1 MPPGRAPMT
10 SPFTQYET
18 VDVRD
23 LIAEYPLAWVCAAG
37 GEAEQASL
45 LPLLGEYDSDGRLLR
60 LLGHMARRNPL
71 VERLA
76 ADPRVLI
83 LFSGPQAYVSPEH
96 AGRRDWGPTWNY
108 AQLRIEA
115 ELVFEPEQTGAA
127 ITELVDTM
135 EQGRDAP
142 WSSTELGARYA
153 GMEAM
158 VIGFRAKVTGL
169 QGLFKLGQDERPEV
183 FEAILASIGDPAL
196 VRWMRRF
203 GERRAG

>member
-1 MPPGRAPMT
+1 MT
-10 SPFTQYET
+10 SPFSRYEAA
-18 VDVRD
+18 DVRD

-45 LPLLGEYDSDGRLLR
+45 LPLLGEYDGEGRLVR
-60 LLGHMARRNPL
+60 LLGHMARRNLL
-71 VERLA
+71 VERLQ

-83 LFSGPQAYVSPEH
+83 LVSGPHAYVSPEH

-127 ITELVDTM
+127 ITELVDAM
-135 EQGRDAP
+135 EQGRSDP
-142 WSSTELGARYA
+142 WSSSELGERYS

-158 VIGFRAKVTGL
+158 VIGFRATVTKL
-169 QGLFKLGQDERPEV
+169 HGLFKLGQDERPEV
-183 FEAILASIGDPAL
+183 LASILATIGDPAL

-203 GERRAG
+203 NGRTGG